1 MGPDAVVCG
10 CIGCGQ
16 DDGIEAHRL
25 VSPAG
30 EAVAVERVVAE
41 DLTPVVG
48 EEEGAEVGGHGKCR
62 TGLRVEPGDELE
74 RGIAHPRPPGA
85 IVD

>member
-1 MGPDAVVCG
+1 M
-10 CIGCGQ
+10 
-16 DDGIEAHRL
+16 
-25 VSPAG
+25 
-30 EAVAVERVVAE
+30 ERVVAE